1 MIYII
6 TGIFSGFLG
15 GMGVGGGTILIP
27 ILIFFFHIEQQ
38 IAQSINLLSFIP
50 LSIVAIIIHLKN
62 KNINIKIALYLI
74 IPGLIGA
81 LLGSI
86 LAVSTP
92 SEHLKKF
99 FGVFLLIMGLYQI
112 FYKTK
117 EEKKR

>member
-6 TGIFSGFLG
+6 IGIFSGFLG
-15 GMGVGGGTILIP
+15 GMGIGGGTILIP

-62 KNINIKIALYLI
+62 KNIDIKIALHLI

-81 LLGSI
+81 LLGSM
-86 LAVSTP
+86 LAVSIS
-92 SEHLKKF
+92 SEYLKKF
-99 FGVFLLIMGLYQI
+99 FGIFLLIMGLYQI
-112 FYKTK
+112 FCKAK
-117 EEKKR
+117 GEKKK